1 MSIAQTR
8 LFQGCLDSRLGMIHM
23 LLDQN
28 GALIRLDFS
37 ERPEYRD
44 AILDQQAAAAVC
56 LQLREYLCGTRQTFD
71 IPLAPAGSAFLKE
84 AWALLREIPYGTTT
98 TYGELAKA
106 MGKPSSARA
115 IGTANAVNPISII
128 VPCHRVIA
136 ATGHLTGYSGGLDKK
151 RGLLALEAEFSR
163 DDLAFV
169 PPWKVQLEDP
179 AA

>member
-8 LFQGCLDSRLGMIHM
+8 LFQGYLDSRLGMIHM

-71 IPLAPAGSAFLKE
+71 IPLAPAGRSEEHTSELQSHHDLVCR
-84 AWALLREIPYGTTT
+84 LL
-98 TYGELAKA
+98 
-106 MGKPSSARA
+106 
-115 IGTANAVNPISII
+115 
-128 VPCHRVIA
+128 
-136 ATGHLTGYSGGLDKK
+136 
-151 RGLLALEAEFSR
+151 LE
-163 DDLAFV
+163 
-169 PPWKVQLEDP
+169 K
-179 AA
+179 